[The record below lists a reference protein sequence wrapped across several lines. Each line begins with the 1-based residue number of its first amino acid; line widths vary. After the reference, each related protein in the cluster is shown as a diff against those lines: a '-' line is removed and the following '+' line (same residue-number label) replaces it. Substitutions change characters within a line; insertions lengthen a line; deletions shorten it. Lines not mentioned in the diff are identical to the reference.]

1 MRKKLEGLSLYERLR
16 YQELSAGI
24 VHLRGEIDDVT
35 VDDFNLEIAALR
47 DAHEWL
53 SRITIRLTSPG
64 GNAYLAFGVYDILR
78 EISNSGR
85 KVVVI
90 AEGLAASA
98 AAMIILQG
106 ADKRLAYPTASF
118 LLHEP
123 RRWTMFRDEST
134 SQLEDEAA
142 ELNRITNK
150 VIDILASRC
159 SKTEEEVRE
168 LIRRRE
174 VWMDAEEAKEW
185 GLIDEI
191 IGEGNKDIRN

>member
-1 MRKKLEGLSLYERLR
+1 MMRKELEGLSLYERLR

-24 VHLRGEIDDVT
+24 IHLRGEIDDVMI
-35 VDDFNLEIAALR
+35 DDFNLEISTMR
-47 DAHEWL
+47 DAEWL
-53 SRITIRLTSPG
+53 PSVTIKLTSIG
-64 GNAYLAFGVYDILR
+64 GNAYLAFGIYDALR
-78 EISNSGR
+78 ELSKWG
-85 KVVVI
+85 KEVYVVV
-90 AEGLAASA
+90 EGLAASA
-98 AAMIILQG
+98 AAMIVLQG

-123 RRWTMFRDEST
+123 RRWTMFRDETT

-159 SKTEEEVRE
+159 NKTKEEVRD

-174 VWMDAEEAKEW
+174 VWMDAKEAKEW

-191 IGEGNKDIRN
+191 INE

>member
-1 MRKKLEGLSLYERLR
+1 MRKELDGLSLYERLR

-24 VHLRGEIDDVT
+24 IHLRGEIDDVMI
-35 VDDFNLEIAALR
+35 DDFNLEVSTVR
-47 DAHEWL
+47 DAEWL
-53 SRITIRLTSPG
+53 PSVTIKLTSIG
-64 GNAYLAFGVYDILR
+64 GNAYLAFGIYDALR
-78 EISNSGR
+78 ELSKQG
-85 KVVVI
+85 KEVYVVV
-90 AEGLAASA
+90 EGLAASA
-98 AAMIILQG
+98 AAMIVLQG

-123 RRWTMFRDEST
+123 RRWTMFRDETT

-159 SKTEEEVRE
+159 NKTKEEVRD

-174 VWMDAEEAKEW
+174 VWMDAKEAKEW

-191 IGEGNKDIRN
+191 INE

>member
-1 MRKKLEGLSLYERLR
+1 MKKELEGLSLYERLK

-24 VHLRGEIDDVT
+24 LHLRGEIDDVMI
-35 VDDFNLEIAALR
+35 DDFNLELSVIR
-47 DAHEWL
+47 DAEWL
-53 SRITIRLTSPG
+53 PSVTIKITSVG
-64 GNAYLAFGVYDILR
+64 GNAYLAFGIYDALR
-78 EISNSGR
+78 ELSKWG
-85 KVVVI
+85 KEVYVVV
-90 AEGLAASA
+90 EGLAASA
-98 AAMIILQG
+98 AAMIVLQG

-123 RRWTMFRDEST
+123 RRWTMFRDETT

-159 SKTEEEVRE
+159 NKTKEEVRE

-174 VWMDAEEAKEW
+174 VWMDAKEAKDW

-191 IGEGNKDIRN
+191 IGKR

>member
-1 MRKKLEGLSLYERLR
+1 MKKELEGLSLYERLK

-24 VHLRGEIDDVT
+24 LHLRGEIDDVMI
-35 VDDFNLEIAALR
+35 DDFNLELSVIR
-47 DAHEWL
+47 DAEWL
-53 SRITIRLTSPG
+53 SSVTIKITSIG
-64 GNAYLAFGVYDILR
+64 GNAYLAFGIYDALR
-78 EISNSGR
+78 ELSRRG
-85 KVVVI
+85 KEVYVVV
-90 AEGLAASA
+90 EGLAASA
-98 AAMIILQG
+98 AAMIVLQG

-123 RRWTMFRDEST
+123 RRWTMFRDETT

-159 SKTEEEVRE
+159 NKTKEEVRE

-174 VWMDAEEAKEW
+174 VWMDAKEAKDW
-185 GLIDEI
+185 GLIDDI
-191 IGEGNKDIRN
+191 IE

>member
-1 MRKKLEGLSLYERLR
+1 MKKELEGLSLYERLK

-24 VHLRGEIDDVT
+24 LHLRGEIDDVMI
-35 VDDFNLEIAALR
+35 DDFNLELSVIR
-47 DAHEWL
+47 DAEWL
-53 SRITIRLTSPG
+53 SSVTIKITSIG
-64 GNAYLAFGVYDILR
+64 GNAYLAFGIYDALR
-78 EISNSGR
+78 ELSKWG
-85 KVVVI
+85 KEVYVVV
-90 AEGLAASA
+90 EGLAASA
-98 AAMIILQG
+98 AAMIVLQG

-123 RRWTMFRDEST
+123 RRWTMFRDETT

-159 SKTEEEVRE
+159 NKTKEEVRE

-174 VWMDAEEAKEW
+174 VWMDAKEAKDW

-191 IGEGNKDIRN
+191 IGKR

>member
-1 MRKKLEGLSLYERLR
+1 MEEEWSGFSYYDRLR
-16 YQELSAGI
+16 YEELSLGTI
-24 VHLRGEIDDVT
+24 HLRGEIDCVT
-35 VDDFNLEIAALR
+35 VEDFNLELQKVREIILPF
-47 DAHEWL
+47 
-53 SRITIRLTSPG
+53 ITIRLTSNG
-64 GNAYLAFGVYDILR
+64 GNAYWAFGIYDTLR
-78 EISNSGR
+78 EISKSGKEVR
-85 KVVVI
+85 IIV
-90 AEGLAASA
+90 EGLAASA
-98 AAMIILQG
+98 AAMIVLQG

-159 SKTEEEVRE
+159 NKTKEEVRE

-174 VWMDAEEAKEW
+174 VWMDAKEAKEW

-191 IGEGNKDIRN
+191 IGEDEKND

>member
-1 MRKKLEGLSLYERLR
+1 MENLDGLSLYERLR
-16 YQELSAGI
+16 YDRLSIGEI
-24 VHLRGEIDDVT
+24 HLRGEIDDVT
-35 VDDFNLEIAALR
+35 VEDFHFELSKTRGLP
-47 DAHEWL
+47 DWL
-53 SRITIRLTSPG
+53 PGITIRLTSTG
-64 GNAYLAFGVYDILR
+64 GNAYLAFGIYDALR
-78 EISNSGR
+78 DISNSGK
-85 KVVVI
+85 KVYMIV
-90 AEGLAASA
+90 EGLAASA
-98 AAMIILQG
+98 AAMIILQA
-106 ADKRLAYPTASF
+106 ADRRLAYPTASF

-159 SKTEEEVRE
+159 NKTKEEVRQ

-174 VWMDAEEAKEW
+174 VWMDAKEAKEW

-191 IGEGNKDIRN
+191 IGEDERN

>member
-1 MRKKLEGLSLYERLR
+1 MKKELEGLSLYERLK

-24 VHLRGEIDDVT
+24 LHLRGEIDDVMI
-35 VDDFNLEIAALR
+35 DDFNLELSVIR
-47 DAHEWL
+47 DAEWL
-53 SRITIRLTSPG
+53 SSVTIKITSIG
-64 GNAYLAFGVYDILR
+64 GNAYLAFGIYDALR
-78 EISNSGR
+78 ELSRRG
-85 KVVVI
+85 KEVYVVV
-90 AEGLAASA
+90 EGLAASA
-98 AAMIILQG
+98 AAMIVLQG

-123 RRWTMFRDEST
+123 RRWTMFRDETT

-159 SKTEEEVRE
+159 NKTKEEVRE

-174 VWMDAEEAKEW
+174 VWMDAKEAKDW

-191 IGEGNKDIRN
+191 IGKR

>member
-1 MRKKLEGLSLYERLR
+1 MKKELEGLSLYERLK

-24 VHLRGEIDDVT
+24 LHLRGEIDDVMI
-35 VDDFNLEIAALR
+35 DDFNLELSVIR
-47 DAHEWL
+47 DAEWL
-53 SRITIRLTSPG
+53 SSVTIKITSIG
-64 GNAYLAFGVYDILR
+64 GNAYLAFGIYDTLR
-78 EISNSGR
+78 DLSNKG
-85 KVVVI
+85 KEVCVVV
-90 AEGLAASA
+90 EGLAASA
-98 AAMIILQG
+98 AAMIVLQG

-123 RRWTMFRDEST
+123 RRWTMFRDETT

-159 SKTEEEVRE
+159 NKTKEEVRE

-174 VWMDAEEAKEW
+174 VWMDAKEAKDW

-191 IGEGNKDIRN
+191 IGKR

>member
-1 MRKKLEGLSLYERLR
+1 MRKELEGLSLYERLR

-24 VHLRGEIDDVT
+24 IHLRGEIDDVT
-35 VDDFNLEIAALR
+35 VDDFNLEIAVLR
-47 DAHEWL
+47 DVPEWL

-78 EISNSGR
+78 ELSNSGR
-85 KVVVI
+85 EVVVI

-106 ADKRLAYPTASF
+106 ADKRLAYPTTSF

-159 SKTEEEVRE
+159 NKTEEEVRE

-174 VWMDAEEAKEW
+174 VWMDAKEAKEW

-191 IGEGNKDIRN
+191 IGENDRKC

>member
-1 MRKKLEGLSLYERLR
+1 MKKELEGLSLYERLK

-24 VHLRGEIDDVT
+24 LHLRGEIDDVMI
-35 VDDFNLEIAALR
+35 DDFNLELSVIR
-47 DAHEWL
+47 DAEWL
-53 SRITIRLTSPG
+53 SSVTIKITSIG
-64 GNAYLAFGVYDILR
+64 GNAYLAFGIYDALR
-78 EISNSGR
+78 ELSKWG
-85 KVVVI
+85 KEVYVVV
-90 AEGLAASA
+90 EGLAASA
-98 AAMIILQG
+98 AAMIVLQG

-123 RRWTMFRDEST
+123 RRWTMFRDETT

-159 SKTEEEVRE
+159 NKTKEEVRE

-174 VWMDAEEAKEW
+174 VWMDAKEAKDW
-185 GLIDEI
+185 GLIDDI
-191 IGEGNKDIRN
+191 IE

>member
-1 MRKKLEGLSLYERLR
+1 MKKELEGLSLYERLK

-24 VHLRGEIDDVT
+24 LHLRGEIDDVMI
-35 VDDFNLEIAALR
+35 DDFNLELSVIREA
-47 DAHEWL
+47 EWL
-53 SRITIRLTSPG
+53 SSVTIKITSIG
-64 GNAYLAFGVYDILR
+64 GNAYLAFGIYDALR
-78 EISNSGR
+78 ELSRQG
-85 KVVVI
+85 KEVYVVV
-90 AEGLAASA
+90 EGLAASA
-98 AAMIILQG
+98 AAMIVLQG

-123 RRWTMFRDEST
+123 RRWTMFRDETT

-159 SKTEEEVRE
+159 NKTKEEVRE

-174 VWMDAEEAKEW
+174 VWMDAKEAKDW

-191 IGEGNKDIRN
+191 IGKR

>member
-1 MRKKLEGLSLYERLR
+1 MRKELEGLSLYERLR

-24 VHLRGEIDDVT
+24 IHLRGEIDDVMI
-35 VDDFNLEIAALR
+35 DDFNLEISTMR
-47 DAHEWL
+47 DAEWL
-53 SRITIRLTSPG
+53 PSVTIKLTSIG
-64 GNAYLAFGVYDILR
+64 GNAYLAFGIYDALR
-78 EISNSGR
+78 ELSKWG
-85 KVVVI
+85 KEVYVVV
-90 AEGLAASA
+90 EGLAASA
-98 AAMIILQG
+98 AAMIVLQG

-123 RRWTMFRDEST
+123 RRWTMFRDETT

-159 SKTEEEVRE
+159 NKTKEEVRD

-174 VWMDAEEAKEW
+174 VWMDAKEAKEW

-191 IGEGNKDIRN
+191 INE